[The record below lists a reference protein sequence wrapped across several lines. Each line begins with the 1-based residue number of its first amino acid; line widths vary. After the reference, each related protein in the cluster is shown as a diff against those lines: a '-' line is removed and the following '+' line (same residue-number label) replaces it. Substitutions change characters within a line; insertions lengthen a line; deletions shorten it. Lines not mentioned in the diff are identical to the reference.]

1 VTDATVTHARNGTE
15 RRVAIAGEIDLANAA
30 SVESAIFDAISND
43 DTEVVLDLT
52 DVAYIDSSGVRILF
66 ALAARLRTLQ
76 VELVISAPPA
86 SPARRIIELSGMES
100 LVALRPA

>member
-15 RRVAIAGEIDLANAA
+15 RWVAIAGEIDLANAA

-43 DTEVVLDLT
+43 DTEVVVDLT

-76 VELVISAPPA
+76 VELAIAAPPA
-86 SPARRIIELSGMES
+86 SPARRIIELSGMGS